1 MYYGMAKPLLIMLG
15 KALGKL
21 GDNNQHKGQVHSM
34 TRKSG
39 VADSKIHIQ
48 QSFFVTITSDWK
60 IMSYNVVKKMT

>member
-21 GDNNQHKGQVHSM
+21 GDNNQHKGQGQAHSM

-48 QSFFVTITSDWK
+48 QSFFVTITS
-60 IMSYNVVKKMT
+60 V